1 MIKMKKF
8 ALILAFLMLIPCL
21 SGCGEKIL
29 PQERPEDFSF
39 SLVWGAYGTSSYDSR
54 TGKLVKTTD
63 ATHPEEYVTYLHLSD
78 KTLEYFY
85 GLLRDLDIED
95 FPDEYDPDRHTMC
108 TPSSA
113 LTVTVRAGGRT
124 KTVRVDDMAASRIAY
139 IGKCKKYIE
148 TCAAIRDFLMQT
160 EEWKAL
166 PEYEFFYD

>member
-1 MIKMKKF
+1 MKKF
-8 ALILAFLMLIPCL
+8 ALILALLMLIPCL

-39 SLVWGAYGTSSYDSR
+39 SLIWGTYGTSLYDSR

-63 ATHPEEYVTYLHLSD
+63 ATNPEDYVTYLHLSD
-78 KTLEYFY
+78 KTLDYFY

-95 FPDEYDPDRHTMC
+95 FPEEYDPDRHTMC

>member
-1 MIKMKKF
+1 MLAI
-8 ALILAFLMLIPCL
+8 ILLASCF
-21 SGCGEKIL
+21 SGCAEKTL
-29 PQERPEDFSF
+29 PEERPDDFSF
-39 SLVWGAYGTSSYDSR
+39 SLIFGVYGTSSYDSR

-63 ATHPEEYVTYLHLSD
+63 ATHPEDYVTYLQLSD
-78 KTLEYFY
+78 ETLDYLY
-85 GLLRDLDIED
+85 RLLCDLDVED

-108 TPSSA
+108 EPPSA

-148 TCAAIRDFLMQT
+148 TCTAIRDFLMQT

-166 PEYEFFYD
+166 PDYEFYYD